1 MFWTRRKS
9 FWANKKG
16 QGTLE
21 VVFGLVQNVLD
32 LSKLIVPN
40 KIEWVQNSF
49 ESIKGIKVPKYT
61 LLPCPFSGPKMFWV
75 GPNFLCQTK
84 NLFTYCGSHKHFVPD
99 KKMIC
104 IP

>member
-49 ESIKGIKVPKYT
+49 ESIKGMKVPKYT
-61 LLPCPFSGPKMFWV
+61 L
-75 GPNFLCQTK
+75 
-84 NLFTYCGSHKHFVPD
+84 FVQSI
-99 KKMIC
+99 MA
-104 IP
+104 IPVEEFQLRGYKISLSFA